1 VQKAGHLKEEY
12 QWIEK
17 AIPVPL
23 SDSGHEA
30 FTRADG
36 KKIARRREGQIS
48 LKIKVIPRTG
58 LETSNG

>member
-30 FTRADG
+30 FTRADETR
-36 KKIARRREGQIS
+36 ARKSHVEGRARFH
-48 LKIKVIPRTG
+48 LK
-58 LETSNG
+58 

>member
-1 VQKAGHLKEEY
+1 MQKAGHLKEEY

-30 FTRADG
+30 FTRAELS
-36 KKIARRREGQIS
+36 KLGQENH
-48 LKIKVIPRTG
+48 T
-58 LETSNG
+58 

>member
-30 FTRADG
+30 GLTG

-48 LKIKVIPRTG
+48 LKMKVIPRTG
-58 LETSNG
+58 LE